1 VELGTHFLFKILS
14 AFGLNLKLGVDE
26 KKGFFLVIVDNITTA
41 ASAKQLFCQNFE
53 SIKNKK
59 CRSNDSQISL
69 THLEKIQFKMSK
81 PKN

>member
-1 VELGTHFLFKILS
+1 MKKKI
-14 AFGLNLKLGVDE
+14 
-26 KKGFFLVIVDNITTA
+26 FLVIVDNITTA

-81 PKN
+81 AQNPKTKCPSFGDFKRIP